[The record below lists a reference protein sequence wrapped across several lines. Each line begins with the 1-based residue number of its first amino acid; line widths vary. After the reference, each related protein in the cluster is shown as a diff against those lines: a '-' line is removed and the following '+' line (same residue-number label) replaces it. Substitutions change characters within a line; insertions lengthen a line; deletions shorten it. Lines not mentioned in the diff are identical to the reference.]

1 MQQHQ
6 DYYRILHLSE
16 NATLEDIKH
25 SFRRLARDCHPDL
38 HPNDAKAAE
47 RFRVLREAY
56 EVLSDS
62 ARRSRYDRHRG
73 TNLSHNQEKASPQ
86 VYYVRGVEKILVRD
100 YRGAITALS
109 EAIRLNYRFIE
120 AYVKRC
126 EAYIAIGEER
136 AALEDCQQI
145 IKYKPDHA
153 IAYYYR
159 GRARQR
165 LGYADSAIKA
175 YNKAIRLDQNFAPS
189 YYYRGVANHELGYR
203 QRAILDWREYT
214 ELSKKQGN
222 TQGYRLGMKALSQ
235 YSWLPFRLGNRI
247 LEQLWS
253 RGIEKSTGQR
263 NSQANQPGKKLQ
275 SSLSESFQFL
285 QSTLQASMTSL
296 FQIVRNPVGGLLSA
310 YGQLEPS
317 RAILVSLG
325 FIVLNELGFVVGL
338 SARLPSNEENTLRW
352 LAVGMI
358 PVLSLWLVAGLT
370 RLLLQPS
377 RHWTGDLF
385 LATTALL
392 PLSVFSFCSPF
403 FDRVPNLIV
412 FMLGIFTLSHTIF
425 LLYGGCSQL
434 LNLSESFSAL
444 IVPIMI
450 IVTTM
455 LTAFGLSILF

>member
-253 RGIEKSTGQR
+253 RGTEKSTGQR

-296 FQIVRNPVGGLLSA
+296 FQIVRNPVGGVLSA

-317 RAILVSLG
+317 RAIVVSLG
-325 FIVLNELGFVVGL
+325 FIVFNELGFVVGL